1 MPPNPLSLIS
11 GGLQTLGGIGQ
22 TLFSGTRKKE
32 RALEQFNESAP
43 TYTPNQSILDYYQ
56 KAYNRYD
63 PNAYNSAAYRQGQQ
77 NINSNMA
84 AGITATQDRRSGLA
98 GISNLVAQSNRAAL
112 GNIANAERVQAQN
125 LNQLGSAAA
134 AKTNEDRMAFKVNKQ
149 DPFNRKYNLLA
160 MKAGAAAK
168 MKNDGLQNIF
178 GGLSNIA
185 SLGFGGGN
193 KKQKDNTIWTDS
205 TNYE

>member
-1 MPPNPLSLIS
+1 MPPTPLSLIS

-43 TYTPNQSILDYYQ
+43 SYTPNQSILDYYQ

-63 PNAYNSAAYRQGQQ
+63 PNAYNSAAYRQGKT
-77 NINSNMA
+77 NIDSNMA

-125 LNQLGSAAA
+125 LNQLGNAASAKAG
-134 AKTNEDRMAFKVNKQ
+134 EDRMAFKINKQ
-149 DPFNRKYNLLA
+149 DPFDRKYNLLA

-185 SLGFGGGN
+185 SLGLGGG
-193 KKQKDNTIWTDS
+193 KEKQTSAPNEF
-205 TNYE
+205 YY